1 MPGRTQPWRSSAGDG
16 GVGAALEGGG
26 RKRRVRSVPVRASD
40 ERGGSGHLGEGAPT
54 GAKQAT
60 ARQTAGVRRAGCW
73 AHPNGREG
81 RRLAPLQKRSGRT
94 VRDAARREACGSN
107 AAGIGGTCGASRV
120 GDTAESSSCAPSRAS
135 ARTWRA
141 ERADRERR
149 SERSTRARRCLGP
162 RRSQENRFTRL
173 GGAGLGS
180 RVRPEVARCAT
191 AGRRRRTQPRAALP
205 RGSPR
210 GDRGIRG
217 TPAGRLP
224 EKNTLRDVWS
234 AHRSEPVRREPTAP
248 HRVGKCGEACA
259 EIQGDRL

>member
-1 MPGRTQPWRSSAGDG
+1 MPGQTQPWRSSAGDG

-26 RKRRVRSVPVRASD
+26 RKRRVRSVPVRAPD
-40 ERGGSGHLGEGAPT
+40 ERGGSGHLGEGAPA

-73 AHPNGREG
+73 ALRNKEG
-81 RRLAPLQKRSGRT
+81 RRLASLQKRSGRT
-94 VRDAARREACGSN
+94 VRDAARCEACGSN
-107 AAGIGGTCGASRV
+107 AAEIGGTCGASRV
-120 GDTAESSSCAPSRAS
+120 GDTAEALRALRR
-135 ARTWRA
+135 ARPRGRCGA

-191 AGRRRRTQPRAALP
+191 AGRRRRTQPRAALH
-205 RGSPR
+205 RGRPR

-217 TPAGRLP
+217 TPAGRRP
-224 EKNTLRDVWS
+224 EKNTLRAVWS

-248 HRVGKCGEACA
+248 HRVGKM
-259 EIQGDRL
+259 R